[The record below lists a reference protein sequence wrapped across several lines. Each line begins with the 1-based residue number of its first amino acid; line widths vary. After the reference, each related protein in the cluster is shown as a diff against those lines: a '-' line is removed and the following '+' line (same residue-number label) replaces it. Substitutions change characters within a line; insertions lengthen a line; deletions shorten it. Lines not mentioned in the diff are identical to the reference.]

1 LFFYF
6 VCKLE
11 GELTKMGKSL
21 KRLMC
26 LGLVCLLYGTSLGGL
41 PLTVA
46 HASVSYTF
54 SDTPTDVMPEGGDIT
69 VSGNYMAFAD
79 NDDNGTKQIYMKD
92 VTTGVK
98 TQITNTT
105 DRKVNPSMKGN
116 LVVWSSNVSA
126 FQLDVY
132 SYNLTS
138 KQITK
143 INSQQGYFL
152 QASTDGTYVVWYDAV
167 NGNQMYVYD
176 SATGA
181 EKLIGKGRIPKVAD
195 GKVLYKNDS
204 NDGLSLY
211 DIKSGI
217 VTKVVDLKYGDY
229 VLEFDFNGTY
239 AVWLQHVGNLS
250 KYVMINAVEPVSG
263 PKDLTPAILRTREY
277 MSVKVGNGMAAWVD
291 DQNGQPA
298 IEGVNLQTKETF
310 ELAPPSDPAATKFYG
325 FNGNQAII
333 KGSNGAFV
341 YRLPVRVET
350 PDTPSTQYG
359 SAPIK
364 SEEVRKQIGPEG
376 GELSADHG
384 NVSLKVDKD
393 TFTEN
398 TWVEIKQT
406 MDQAAITTSTSS
418 LKPVSAAWSIS
429 FKNALKPLELNFSC
443 KEGEVVPQQMLKMG
457 IYHYDEAM
465 KEWVY
470 NGGALNSN
478 ACNVRTPITQE
489 GAYSLMIND
498 VRFTDIKG
506 HWAQQPIEILASRWI
521 VSGMDTTNFVPD
533 ASLTRGQFT
542 KMLVGALGLKED
554 RSGKT
559 TFKDV
564 GAAHW
569 SVGWVEAAYKAGIV
583 QGDGDVF
590 GPDQSITREQ
600 MMAMLV
606 RALGIEQQA
615 KSMSPS
621 DVSKALSYK
630 DADKVS
636 EWAKPYAALAVLQK
650 LIEGDSE
657 GLRPSDASTRAQA
670 AVVMLRMLEH
680 VHKL

>member
-1 LFFYF
+1 
-6 VCKLE
+6 
-11 GELTKMGKSL
+11 MGKSL
-21 KRLMC
+21 KRLIC
-26 LGLVCLLYGTSLGGL
+26 LGLACLLYGTSLEGW
-41 PLTVA
+41 PPIVA

-79 NDDNGTKQIYMKD
+79 NDDKGIKQIYMKD

-116 LVVWSSNVSA
+116 LVVWSSNVSS
-126 FQLDVY
+126 FKMDVY

-143 INSQQGYFL
+143 VNSQPGYFL
-152 QASTDGTYVVWYDAV
+152 QASTDGTYVVWYDGV
-167 NGNQMYVYD
+167 NENQMYVYD
-176 SATGA
+176 SATGVD
-181 EKLIGKGRIPKVAD
+181 KLIGKGRIPKVAD
-195 GKVLYKNDS
+195 GKVLYKNS

-211 DIKSGI
+211 DIKSGV
-217 VTKVVDLKYGDY
+217 VTNVVDLSYGEY

-239 AVWLQHVGNLS
+239 AVWLQHVGDLS
-250 KYVMINAVEPVSG
+250 KYVMINAIEPVSG
-263 PKDLTPAILRTREY
+263 AKDLTPAILRAREY
-277 MSVKVGNGMAAWVD
+277 LSVKVGNGTAAWID

-310 ELAPPSDPAATKFYG
+310 ELAPPSTTNMFYG
-325 FNGNQAII
+325 FNGSQSII

-341 YRLPVRVET
+341 YRLPVRIET
-350 PDTPSTQYG
+350 PDTQPTQYG
-359 SAPIK
+359 SAPVI
-364 SEEVRKQIGPEG
+364 SEEARKQIGPEG

-393 TFTEN
+393 TFTDN

-406 MDQAAITTSTSS
+406 TDKAAIATSPSS

-429 FKNALKPLELNFSC
+429 FKNAIKPLALNFSC
-443 KEGEVVPQQMLKMG
+443 KDREVAPQQMLKMG
-457 IYHYDEAM
+457 IYHYDEVL

-470 NGGALNSN
+470 SGGTVNSN
-478 ACNVRTPITQE
+478 DCNVGTPITQE
-489 GAYSLMIND
+489 GTYSLMIND

-521 VSGMDTTNFVPD
+521 VNGMETTNFVPD

-554 RSGKT
+554 LSGKA

-569 SVGWVEAAYKAGIV
+569 SAGWVEAAYKAGII

-621 DVSKALSYK
+621 DLSKALTYK

-636 EWAKPYAALAVLQK
+636 EWAKPYAALAVQQK

-670 AVVMLRMLEH
+670 AIVMLRILEH
-680 VHKL
+680 LHKL